1 MNRQTRSTCLTVS
14 RLTPEAQLTL
24 DGSGRIARDV
34 PWPVYEELIT
44 HRCARRG
51 GVVTPFGQRVGAA
64 VRGELGSPPDW
75 HDLGGAAS

>member
-1 MNRQTRSTCLTVS
+1 MNRQTRSTWLTVS

-44 HRCARRG
+44 HRCARR
-51 GVVTPFGQRVGAA
+51 A
-64 VRGELGSPPDW
+64 RG
-75 HDLGGAAS
+75 